1 MERSR
6 SIHSFLAERLDLA
19 TVLAENG
26 ELQRTAAFVRPASIK
41 IGAMAFRRQW
51 RILGAFIR
59 SLRGR
64 LKLRQV
70 ASSFRTGW
78 TTY

>member
-6 SIHSFLAERLDLA
+6 SIHFFLAERLNLA

-51 RILGAFIR
+51 RILGGVHPI
-59 SLRGR
+59 
-64 LKLRQV
+64 LK
-70 ASSFRTGW
+70 G
-78 TTY
+78 